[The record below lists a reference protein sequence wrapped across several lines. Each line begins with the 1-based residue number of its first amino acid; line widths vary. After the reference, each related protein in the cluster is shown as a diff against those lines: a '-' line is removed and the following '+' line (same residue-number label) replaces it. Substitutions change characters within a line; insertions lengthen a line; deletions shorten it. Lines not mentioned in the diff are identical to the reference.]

1 MGSVPIT
8 RADEGALTPGAE
20 SPRREMVSRAY
31 DRLRGLIVRGE
42 LSAGTRLI
50 EADVAQRLG
59 MSRTPVRT
67 ALYMLHQEG
76 YLEPTGEGRKSSLI
90 VPPLTREDATE
101 IFGIVGEVEGLAA
114 RWAASLPAERRVA
127 LVHDLEAL
135 NAAMVRVATQSPP
148 DPTETIRCDTEF
160 HRRYVEAGAKRRL
173 RTFHRAIKPHADRY
187 IHLYY
192 TTLTT
197 EILVSTQEHDVII
210 RAIAAGDPATAQRA
224 VQSNWENAVERLGK
238 SIERFGERGVW

>member
-1 MGSVPIT
+1 MGSLPIP
-8 RADEGALTPGAE
+8 RAADSAAAPGAE

-76 YLEPTGEGRKSSLI
+76 YLEPSGDGRKSSLT
-90 VPPLTREDATE
+90 VPPLTRDDATE

-114 RWAASLPAERRVA
+114 RWSAGLPPERRRA
-127 LVHDLEAL
+127 LVEELHAL
-135 NAAMVRVATQSPP
+135 NAAMVRAAAQSPP
-148 DPTETIRCDTEF
+148 DPAETIRWDTEF
-160 HRRYVEAGAKRRL
+160 HRRYVEAGARRRL

-210 RAIAAGDPATAQRA
+210 QAIADGDPAAAQRA